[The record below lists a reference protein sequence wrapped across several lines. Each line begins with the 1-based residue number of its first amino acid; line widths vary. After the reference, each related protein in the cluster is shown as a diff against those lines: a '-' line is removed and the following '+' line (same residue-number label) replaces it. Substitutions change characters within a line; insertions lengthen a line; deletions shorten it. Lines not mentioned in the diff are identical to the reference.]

1 MLDLRLAGL
10 DLDKVGSLEESLLI
24 DRMSEK
30 VTVDFLGVVAIV
42 QAIQEA
48 AGAIVN
54 GEGKFTKSAET
65 IKKIQGILYPELG
78 EEVEEKAKRSEEL
91 LQKEFDRGPLK
102 VQRLD
107 YSIDRRRKKR
117 G

>member
-1 MLDLRLAGL
+1 MITRVDENR
-10 DLDKVGSLEESLLI
+10 
-24 DRMSEK
+24 
-30 VTVDFLGVVAIV
+30 TVHFLGVVAIV

-48 AGAIVN
+48 ASAIVN
-54 GEGKFTKSAET
+54 GEGKFTKSADT
-65 IKKIQGILYPELG
+65 IKKIQSMLFPEFG
-78 EEVEEKAKRSEEL
+78 EELEEKARRSEEL

-117 G
+117 R

>member
-10 DLDKVGSLEESLLI
+10 DLDSLGPIEESLLI
-24 DRMSEK
+24 DRIAEDK
-30 VTVDFLGVVAIV
+30 TALYLGLVAIV

-54 GEGKFTKSAET
+54 GEGKFTRSSDT
-65 IKKIQGILYPELG
+65 IKKIQSILFPEIG
-78 EEVEEKAKRSEEL
+78 EELEEKAKRSEEL

-117 G
+117 N